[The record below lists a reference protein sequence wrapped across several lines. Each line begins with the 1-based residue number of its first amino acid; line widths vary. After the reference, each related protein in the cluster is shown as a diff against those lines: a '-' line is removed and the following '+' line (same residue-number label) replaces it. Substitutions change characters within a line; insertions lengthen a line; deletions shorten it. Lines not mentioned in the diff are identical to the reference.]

1 MTKTVRSKLLL
12 GAMLAGGFLVSAPSF
27 AQPDRGPD
35 RGSDRGAERGYQ
47 YQGQSQ
53 PPRDARRGPG
63 DDRDNGRAGP
73 GQWHKGDRLPAEYRD
88 RQYVVDDWHSYD
100 LPKPSKGH
108 HWVGVGGDFYLVAP
122 NGAIVDMGGR
132 R

>member
-12 GAMLAGGFLVSAPSF
+12 GVMLAGGFLVSAQSS
-27 AQPDRGPD
+27 AQPDRD
-35 RGSDRGAERGYQ
+35 SDRGYQ
-47 YQGQSQ
+47 YRGQPQ
-53 PPRDARRGPG
+53 PHRDDRGRPG
-63 DDRDNGRAGP
+63 DDRDNARSGP

-88 RQYVVDDWHSYD
+88 RQYVVDDWRSHE

-108 HWVGVGGDFYLVAP
+108 HWVGIGADYYMVAP
-122 NGAIVDMGGR
+122 NGAIVDVGGR

>member
-1 MTKTVRSKLLL
+1 MKKTVRSKLLL
-12 GAMLAGGFLVSAPSF
+12 SVMLAGGFLVSTPIF

-35 RGSDRGAERGYQ
+35 RGYQ

-53 PPRDARRGPG
+53 PPRDARGGQG
-63 DDRDNGRAGP
+63 DDRNNARSGP

-100 LPKPSKGH
+100 LPKPSKGQ
-108 HWVGVGGDFYLVAP
+108 HWVGIGADFYLVAP
-122 NGAIVDMGGR
+122 NGAIVDIGGVR
-132 R
+132 

>member
-12 GAMLAGGFLVSAPSF
+12 GVMLAGGFLVSAPSF

-35 RGSDRGAERGYQ
+35 RGYQYQ
-47 YQGQSQ
+47 YQGQPS
-53 PPRDARRGPG
+53 RDARERAG
-63 DDRDNGRAGP
+63 DDRDNARSGP

-88 RQYVVDDWHSYD
+88 RQYVVDDWRSHE

-108 HWVGVGGDFYLVAP
+108 HWVGIGADYYLVAP

-132 R
+132 GGRR